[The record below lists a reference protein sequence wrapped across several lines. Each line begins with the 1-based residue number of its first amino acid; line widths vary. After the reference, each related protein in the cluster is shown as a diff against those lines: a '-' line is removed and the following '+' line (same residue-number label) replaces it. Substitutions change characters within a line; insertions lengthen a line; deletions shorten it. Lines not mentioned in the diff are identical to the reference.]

1 MPCGIHVAHR
11 GQFLRRLRGAGDF
24 SCPAAA
30 AHFNS
35 RNLLPE
41 PDDGRPGFL
50 GNVARGAFVFAA
62 TYFSAAFFLAL
73 GGHDALACF
82 FLVASRY
89 TGALHSAAAG
99 FLRAAFRGPAN
110 NTTSASPARADFG
123 KPSNNSSPASPAP
136 GPVWQPLCG
145 DGWVIF

>member
-30 AHFNS
+30 AHYNS

-41 PDDGRPGFL
+41 PDNDKPGFF

-62 TYFSAAFFLAL
+62 TYFSAALFLAL
-73 GGHDALACF
+73 GGHDALACV

-89 TGALHSAAAG
+89 TGALHRAACASAG
-99 FLRAAFRGPAN
+99 FFRAVFRGHAN
-110 NTTSASPARADFG
+110 NT
-123 KPSNNSSPASPAP
+123 SPASAPAAASAPAP
-136 GPVWQPLCG
+136 AWEPIFCG

>member
-24 SCPAAA
+24 ACPATVG
-30 AHFNS
+30 HYNS

-50 GNVARGAFVFAA
+50 GNVARGCFVFAA
-62 TYFSAAFFLAL
+62 TYFSAALFLAL
-73 GGHDALACF
+73 GGHDALACV

-89 TGALHSAAAG
+89 TGALQRAACAAAG
-99 FLRAAFRGPAN
+99 FFRGPAN
-110 NTTSASPARADFG
+110 NTSSASAARA
-123 KPSNNSSPASPAP
+123 PASAPA
-136 GPVWQPLCG
+136 GPSWQPLCG